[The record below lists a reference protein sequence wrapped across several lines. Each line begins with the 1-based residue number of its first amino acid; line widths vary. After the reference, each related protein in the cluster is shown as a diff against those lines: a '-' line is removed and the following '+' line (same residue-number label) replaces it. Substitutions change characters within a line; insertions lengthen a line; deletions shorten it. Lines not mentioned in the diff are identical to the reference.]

1 MDSSPIFE
9 RSGIGAASILGNF
22 GIKQVVDLPG
32 VGKEYDD
39 RAFLITLY
47 IVDTNTVTTEA
58 ISSKHPEL
66 WGRKFKQLSGQ
77 CDTDGSGL
85 MGGGK
90 KLPSYIHHQ
99 MLTASQR
106 RGWVIKCVLVK
117 MNIGRNSADKPDK
130 PSFWL
135 GTFGG
140 FPGAQSGLPPL
151 KFTAIGCFL
160 VYPASHRRIHITSD
174 DINTHPAGEE

>member
-1 MDSSPIFE
+1 MDSSLIFE
-9 RSGIGAASILGNF
+9 RIGYRCRVYLGKLQVV
-22 GIKQVVDLPG
+22 KQIVDLPG

-47 IVDTNTVTTEA
+47 IVDANTLTTEA
-58 ISSKHPEL
+58 ISGKHPEL
-66 WGRKFKQLSGQ
+66 RGRKFKHL
-77 CDTDGSGL
+77 TL
-85 MGGGK
+85 A
-90 KLPSYIHHQ
+90 PRINHPVNI
-99 MLTASQR
+99 LTASQR

-117 MNIGRNSADKPDK
+117 MDIGRNSADKPDK
-130 PSFWL
+130 PSFGL

-174 DINTHPAGEE
+174 DINAHPAGGE

>member
-1 MDSSPIFE
+1 MDSSLIFE

-22 GIKQVVDLPG
+22 GVKQVVDLPG

-39 RAFLITLY
+39 HAFLITLY

-58 ISSKHPEL
+58 ISSEHPEL
-66 WGRKFKQLSGQ
+66 WGRKFKHLTLAPRINHPVNVTWM
-77 CDTDGSGL
+77 DADGFAAVW
-85 MGGGK
+85 M
-90 KLPSYIHHQ
+90 
-99 MLTASQR
+99 
-106 RGWVIKCVLVK
+106 
-117 MNIGRNSADKPDK
+117 RNSADKPDK
-130 PSFWL
+130 PLFWL
-135 GTFGG
+135 GTLGS